1 MLISIRTFSNNW
13 IMQSNLNLFFVTIL
27 WLSMSACVSSE
38 ARKNANV
45 VRSDIKSDSAIVEI
59 WAVSEDCEGC
69 EDCKT
74 AEWKTESTTKIIR
87 LANDGLIVGMV
98 CIDSVSVGADELM
111 GMPQLQIAFKT
122 ECHAEILKKS
132 THQLNKN
139 QVILIDGK
147 IVSNAKSLTP
157 FSNGLLLSGLTFS
170 EVNAIYQRIPE
181 SLKKQ
186 KTQ

>member
-1 MLISIRTFSNNW
+1 LLSI
-13 IMQSNLNLFFVTIL
+13 
-27 WLSMSACVSSE
+27 SACVSSE
-38 ARKNANV
+38 AGKNANV

-59 WAVSEDCEGC
+59 WAVSEDCE
-69 EDCKT
+69 DCKT
-74 AEWKTESTTKIIR
+74 AEWKTESTTKTIR

-132 THQLNKN
+132 TNQLTKN
-139 QVILIDGK
+139 QVILVDGK